1 MKRLLLI
8 LLIMIPVIDGCG
20 TAGKTN
26 ATATTE
32 TTAEGPKGEL
42 VYCSFSETRN
52 GGLGKD
58 YCELVA
64 DPGTVPEV
72 RVRMNVNNHM
82 EGEEAAR
89 KAEYK
94 VTPGV
99 VKDLQ
104 RKLAEAKV
112 YSLDGYSLDEQLCG
126 GATYR
131 IYMEYSSGE
140 SVNAIWFGHEVK
152 PEAVSAYGLIE
163 RFFQPWIKK
172 CCSH

>member
-32 TTAEGPKGEL
+32 TTAEGPKGDL

-72 RVRMNVNNHM
+72 RKLYKLL
-82 EGEEAAR
+82 EPCYAR
-89 KAEYK
+89 CF
-94 VTPGV
+94 
-99 VKDLQ
+99 
-104 RKLAEAKV
+104 
-112 YSLDGYSLDEQLCG
+112 SLYQS
-126 GATYR
+126 
-131 IYMEYSSGE
+131 
-140 SVNAIWFGHEVK
+140 F
-152 PEAVSAYGLIE
+152 
-163 RFFQPWIKK
+163 
-172 CCSH
+172 